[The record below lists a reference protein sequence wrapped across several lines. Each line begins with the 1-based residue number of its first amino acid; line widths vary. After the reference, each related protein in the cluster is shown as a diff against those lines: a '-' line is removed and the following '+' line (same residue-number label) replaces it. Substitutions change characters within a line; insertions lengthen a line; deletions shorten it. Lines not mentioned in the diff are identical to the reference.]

1 MLLFIRQNCVRSVS
15 VSMQVKQLIV
25 PSVKKLAVMWK
36 ERFGMRLLEKERL
49 KDIEGR
55 RMSPCDVTC
64 LRDSDHYHLHFRQL
78 VLRTRSPQAWRFL

>member
-1 MLLFIRQNCVRSVS
+1 MLLFIRQNCFRSVS

-25 PSVKKLAVMWK
+25 PSVKKLVVMWK

-55 RMSPCDVTC
+55 RISPCDLTC
-64 LRDSDHYHLHFRQL
+64 LRDSDHCYLNVCQL
-78 VLRTRSPQAWRFL
+78 VL